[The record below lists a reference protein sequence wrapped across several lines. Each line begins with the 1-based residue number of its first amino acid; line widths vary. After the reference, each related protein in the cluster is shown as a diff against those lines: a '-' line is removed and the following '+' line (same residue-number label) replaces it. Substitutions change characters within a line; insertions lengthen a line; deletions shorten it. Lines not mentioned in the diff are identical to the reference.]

1 MEVARKGD
9 SLVLRLDHGEDV
21 LQSVAR
27 AVEAESST
35 ISITAGLGMISEF
48 ELGYFDKGTYIKAF
62 FGEAHELLSMQGSV
76 SSEGSPRIHV
86 HVTVADKSHKAY
98 GGHLLQGKAW
108 MSDEIFMTCV
118 HGLRSVRELDPV
130 KRVGILHL
138 SKTGPG

>member
-1 MEVARKGD
+1 
-9 SLVLRLDHGEDV
+9 
-21 LQSVAR
+21 
-27 AVEAESST
+27 
-35 ISITAGLGMISEF
+35 
-48 ELGYFDKGTYIKAF
+48 
-62 FGEAHELLSMQGSV
+62 
-76 SSEGSPRIHV
+76 V

-108 MSDEIFMTCV
+108 MSNEIFMTCV